1 MKAEILVETTKTFLI
16 NQFNT
21 LTTAT
26 TNRITYTC
34 TNTPSTNTNTTSA
47 TNANNRTATNSTAN
61 TMNNTNTTNTAA
73 NTTHISSKLHAV
85 YPPVI
90 ISLSGGVD
98 SMVIVRI
105 LIYLRTSRI
114 IPLSDIIAVHIDYAN
129 RAESGKEADFLENYC
144 HRHNL
149 KFEKRV
155 VSEVTRGITDRQE
168 YERVA
173 RVIRYSFYE
182 QVCVEI

>member
-1 MKAEILVETTKTFLI
+1 MKAELLVETTKTFLI

-21 LTTAT
+21 HTTTTNNNNNTTTNNTTALKL
-26 TNRITYTC
+26 
-34 TNTPSTNTNTTSA
+34 PA
-47 TNANNRTATNSTAN
+47 T
-61 TMNNTNTTNTAA
+61 
-73 NTTHISSKLHAV
+73 

-105 LIYLRTSRI
+105 LIYLRTTQI
-114 IPLSDIIAVHIDYAN
+114 LPLSDIIAVHIDYAN
-129 RAESGKEADFLENYC
+129 RAESGKEADFLEAYC

-173 RVIRYSFYE
+173 RGIRYSFYE
-182 QVCVEI
+182 QV

>member
-1 MKAEILVETTKTFLI
+1 MKAELLVETTKTFLI

-21 LTTAT
+21 HATTTTYTNTYTTKTNTTAI
-26 TNRITYTC
+26 NDTYAT
-34 TNTPSTNTNTTSA
+34 STNTN
-47 TNANNRTATNSTAN
+47 
-61 TMNNTNTTNTAA
+61 
-73 NTTHISSKLHAV
+73 SKLHTV
-85 YPPVI
+85 YPPMI

-105 LIYLRTSRI
+105 LIYLRTTKI
-114 IPLSDIIAVHIDYAN
+114 LPLSDIIAVHIDYAN
-129 RAESGKEADFLENYC
+129 RAESGKEADFLEAYC